1 MNNETKEIKPNDFM
15 SDEQSYYIKR
25 TGEGGFN
32 S

>member
-1 MNNETKEIKPNDFM
+1 MNNQTKETKPNDFI

-25 TGEGGFN
+25 TGGFN